1 MNRDVEPLSSP
12 PYRLIALAAIG
23 GAIAV
28 ATLPA
33 NRPVSVLLGCL
44 VGLFLAVRLTPAGR
58 LGKVLKRGLLVGPF
72 ILFLALLELFRV
84 EPGQQVH
91 VIGIAI
97 PLAWARAGGLLLKT
111 FTAVSIGL
119 AWGERVGAHGIARTL
134 HRARAPA
141 ATVAVTFLA
150 VNFLSTLGREWEGVR
165 LAARARGLNRASY
178 GFRLRQLGSS
188 LMSVLVRSIWRG
200 DRVALAMRARG
211 YTGRFPEPTTPRRRV
226 GSEDWIVLAA
236 AFTIVAAAVLAR
248 TGA

>member
-1 MNRDVEPLSSP
+1 MIRDMQPSSSQ
-12 PYRLIALAAIG
+12 PYLLIAVAAIS

-33 NRPVSVLLGCL
+33 NEPGWVLLGCL
-44 VGLFLAVRLTPAGR
+44 MGLLLAGRLTPAGR
-58 LGKVLKRGLLVGPF
+58 LGKVLQRGLLVGPF
-72 ILFLALLELFRV
+72 ILFLALLEFFRV
-84 EPGQQVH
+84 EPGQQAQVL
-91 VIGIAI
+91 GIEV
-97 PLAWARAGGLLLKT
+97 PLAIARAVGLLLKT

-119 AWGERVGAHGIARTL
+119 AWGERVGAHGIARSL

-165 LAARARGLNRASY
+165 LAARARGLSRASY

-211 YTGRFPEPTTPRRRV
+211 YAGRLPEPIAAEGRV
-226 GSEDWIVLAA
+226 DAVTWLVPAA
-236 AFTIVAAAVLAR
+236 AGAIIVAAVLAR
-248 TGA
+248 TVS